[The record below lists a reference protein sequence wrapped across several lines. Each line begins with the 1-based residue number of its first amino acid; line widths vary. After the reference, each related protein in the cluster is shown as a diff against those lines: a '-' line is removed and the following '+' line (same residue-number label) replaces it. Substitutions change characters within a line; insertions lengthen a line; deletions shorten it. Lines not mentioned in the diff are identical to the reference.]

1 MEVVELEGAVLRC
14 ARLRA
19 HSRQHVCVWDSSPLS
34 KHTPEAPGHES
45 LLLLI
50 AFFIYI
56 KRSYIDQDPPQCWLC
71 SWKWCS
77 LSLSF
82 GSCQCLSLS
91 DYDMHYDCR
100 LLFVAVRQLLPFWSA
115 IKNNSPSLPLSFF
128 FPLSSYMKA
137 LAPHICLFS
146 AAWALVNEPDLN
158 EAFKA
163 FKTCYAAKAVCYSW
177 GHFVVS
183 HFEDFLQMCDIAYFI
198 TFLKDSLTS
207 KRTPNFVNKL
217 WHSD

>member
-1 MEVVELEGAVLRC
+1 MEVVELEVAVLRC

-50 AFFIYI
+50 VFFIY
-56 KRSYIDQDPPQCWLC
+56 KEGMHRSGSPAVLAVLMKVVFPFTLFLFPVNVSLC
-71 SWKWCS
+71 LTMICIMTAGYFV
-77 LSLSF
+77 LQF
-82 GSCQCLSLS
+82 ASC
-91 DYDMHYDCR
+91 YH
-100 LLFVAVRQLLPFWSA
+100 FKVQLRTT
-115 IKNNSPSLPLSFF
+115 LPLFLFAFF

-137 LAPHICLFS
+137 LAPHTCLFS

-163 FKTCYAAKAVCYSW
+163 VRTCYSAKAVCCW
-177 GHFVVS
+177 GHILRIFFFKCVTLLS
-183 HFEDFLQMCDIAYFI
+183 
-198 TFLKDSLTS
+198 TS
-207 KRTPNFVNKL
+207 
-217 WHSD
+217 